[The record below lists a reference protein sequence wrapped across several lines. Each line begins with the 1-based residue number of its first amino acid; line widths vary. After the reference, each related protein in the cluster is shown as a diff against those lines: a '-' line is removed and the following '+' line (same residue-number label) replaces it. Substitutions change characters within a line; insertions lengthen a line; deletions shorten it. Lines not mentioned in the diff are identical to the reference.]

1 MASNSSP
8 CVPQCDTVSSQQ
20 YLKGVANDGT
30 WLSADIVVIK
40 DRYVSSG
47 MRGERRSSGKNQVTV
62 MTTMRA
68 GYSMVRVLNGHKTD
82 TTDRTHHD
90 LLVQ

>member
-40 DRYVSSG
+40 DRCVSSGMKGERLSSGMKGERLSSG
-47 MRGERRSSGKNQVTV
+47 MRGERRSSGKKQVE
-62 MTTMRA
+62 R
-68 GYSMVRVLNGHKTD
+68 R
-82 TTDRTHHD
+82 
-90 LLVQ
+90 